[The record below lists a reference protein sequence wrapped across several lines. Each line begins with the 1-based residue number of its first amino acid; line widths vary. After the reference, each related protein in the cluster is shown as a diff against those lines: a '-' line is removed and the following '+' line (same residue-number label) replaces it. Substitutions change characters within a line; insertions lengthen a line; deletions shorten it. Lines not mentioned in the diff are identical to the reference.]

1 MGVYEI
7 MYNILFAMLISWT
20 GGIGILI
27 TRIAKGN
34 WSSHAWSYVPIFW
47 LPIFFSW
54 PVALV
59 ALFGGFDK

>member
-1 MGVYEI
+1 MNVYSI

-27 TRIAKGN
+27 TRIAKGK
-34 WSSHAWSYVPIFW
+34 WSNQLWTYVPIFW
-47 LPIFFSW
+47 IPVFFSW

-59 ALFGGFDK
+59 ALFGGFD